1 MVLLS
6 IVDLGYSERLLEL
19 RERAA
24 ALASFLMVYEE
35 ECETNAGLSADCLA
49 DLHSAVRKHGLQ
61 AINMPEEWG
70 GAGLSSLEQ
79 VIVCEEIGKLTNGLW
94 DVVWRPA
101 NALLACTSEQRER
114 WLLPCI
120 TGERREAVAITEPG
134 GGSDPQAL
142 ATTAERI
149 GDRFRLTGEKW
160 FVTAGDH
167 ADFLLVLATVPGEG
181 ATMFLVDK
189 DLPGVRMSR
198 VPAYMHNFVFE
209 HPEFVFEEVEL
220 GSQHVL
226 GHVGA
231 GYDLTRAWFAAERL
245 STGARAIGAAERA
258 LALAVDWARHRL
270 QRGEPIISFQLVQA
284 MIADSAV
291 DIALNRAFIHQV
303 APEFDGEGRAKTLHA
318 KAAMVKLSATEAAGR
333 VVDRAVQIFGGRGY
347 MREQPVERLYRD
359 VRLDRICEGTSEI
372 QRLIIAN
379 EVAKRGLSA
388 LIS

>member
-1 MVLLS
+1 M
-6 IVDLGYSERLLEL
+6 DYGYSERLLDL
-19 RERAA
+19 KERAA
-24 ALASFLMVYEE
+24 ALTSTLMACEE
-35 ECETNAGLSADCLA
+35 ECETADGLSSECLA
-49 DLHSAVRKHGLQ
+49 DLRSAVRKHGLQ

-79 VIVCEEIGKLTNGLW
+79 VIVFEEIGKLTNGLW

-101 NALLACTSEQRER
+101 NALLSCTSEQRER

-120 TGERREAVAITEPG
+120 AGDRRAAVAITEPG
-134 GGSDPQAL
+134 GGSDPQTL
-142 ATTAERI
+142 ATTAERA

-167 ADFLLVLATVPGEG
+167 ADFLLVLAAVPGEG

-189 DLPGVRMSR
+189 DLPGVRLSR
-198 VPAYMHNFVFE
+198 TPAYMHTFVFE
-209 HPEFVFEEVEL
+209 HPEFVFDEVEL
-220 GSQHVL
+220 GPEHVL
-226 GHVGA
+226 GQVGG

-245 STGARAIGAAERA
+245 VTGARAIGAAERA
-258 LALAVDWARHRL
+258 LALAVDWGR
-270 QRGEPIISFQLVQA
+270 QRVQHGTPIISFQLVQA

-291 DIALNRAFIHQV
+291 DIALNRALIHQV
-303 APEFDGEGRAKTLHA
+303 AREFDGDGSAKTLHA

-379 EVAKRGLSA
+379 EITKRGLSA